1 MKKNPKK
8 SFKNLFLKAFNINE
22 DDVYWLVNEENLD
35 CKTNYTQYHYLNNN
49 SNSYK
54 LKLKNMFDNICI
66 TDCNIGHTS
75 LFNTTEQQVLDS
87 TTEFYILSKSDKI
100 IMASY
105 SGFSTIASKFQNI
118 PTEYLCI

>member
-1 MKKNPKK
+1 VKKNPKK